1 MSKKKRLPRDYSE
14 VTIKQL
20 IELKAIDEDK
30 TIDAEPAPHLT
41 RALLRLSVFNDVP
54 YEELESMPISEL
66 KDDIKK
72 LGFLDTLPSDKKI
85 EWFKCGGYWW
95 KVNYDITKL
104 SAGSYI
110 DLDMYVKD
118 PDKVLE
124 NTHKIMA
131 LFCTPFRWLRKTK
144 LPDEV
149 MWDKLKDVPVSVAYP
164 LTVFFCN
171 LFQTFIESLPDF
183 LQSQSEKLMKEAK
196 ELQESQGLSFQ
207 KN

>member
-1 MSKKKRLPRDYSE
+1 MKRKKRLPRDYSE

-30 TIDAEPAPHLT
+30 TIDTEPAPHLT

-72 LGFLDTLPSDKKI
+72 LGFLDTLPSDKKV

-171 LFQTFIESLPDF
+171 LFQNLIESLPDF
-183 LQSQSEKLMKEAK
+183 LQKESKKLMKEAK
-196 ELQESQGLSFQ
+196 ELQESQELSFQ

>member
-1 MSKKKRLPRDYSE
+1 MKRKKRLPRDYSE

-118 PDKVLE
+118 PEKVLE
-124 NTHKIMA
+124 NTHKIMS
-131 LFCTPFRWLRKTK
+131 LFCTPFKWLRKTK

-171 LFQTFIESLPDF
+171 LFSNLIKSLPDF
-183 LQSQSEKLMKEAK
+183 LQSESEKLMKEAK
-196 ELQESQGLSFQ
+196 ELQELHQLSSL

>member
-1 MSKKKRLPRDYSE
+1 MSKKKKLPKDYSE

-30 TIDAEPAPHLT
+30 TIDTEPAPHLT

-72 LGFLDTLPSDKKI
+72 LGFLDTLPSDKKV

-131 LFCTPFRWLRKTK
+131 LFCTPFRWLRKTTLK
-144 LPDEV
+144 DEV
-149 MWDKLKDVPVSVAYP
+149 KWDKLRDVPVSVAYP

-171 LFQTFIESLPDF
+171 LFKNLIESLPDY
-183 LQSQSEKLMKEAK
+183 LQKESENLMKEAK
-196 ELQESQGLSFQ
+196 ELQESARLSFQ
-207 KN
+207 KS